1 MAPTLALSTSWLAHR
16 HEDGYTL
23 LTEVADLGFSHV
35 ELSHNIPYSLVK
47 GILKAVKERV
57 VQVSSVHNFCPIPEG
72 YARGSPNLYKP
83 TTWKFLERK
92 AWLKYSLKSLEFAE
106 QVGASALVC
115 HMGSV
120 DFFFTNP
127 LQHLQVLAQARPP
140 SALLKN
146 RPYQEALQ
154 STLKAIHKKELKA
167 LQRAKSCLEPLLEK
181 AEKKAIVIGVENR
194 EGLLELPTESQ
205 LLNFIESFKS
215 DYIGYWHDSGHAQ
228 IKAQWGLLEPGKHL
242 AKHGQHLLGFH
253 LHDTTI
259 DGKDHQ
265 AIGSGT
271 VDFQMLSTY
280 IKPHHRLVLEF
291 SPKVTKVDVLA
302 SREAIKDLIYK
313 S

>member
-1 MAPTLALSTSWLAHR
+1 MAPTLSLSTSWLAHR
-16 HEDGYTL
+16 HEDGYAL

-83 TTWKFLERK
+83 SS
-92 AWLKYSLKSLEFAE
+92 WLKYSLKSLEFAE

-127 LQHLQVLAQARPP
+127 LRHLQVLAQARPP
-140 SALLKN
+140 SALSKN
-146 RPYQEALQ
+146 RPYQDALQ
-154 STLKAIHKKELKA
+154 TTLKAIYKKELKA
-167 LQRAKSCLEPLLEK
+167 LNRAKACLEPLLEK

-228 IKAQWGLLEPGKHL
+228 IKAQWGLLEPSKHL
-242 AKHGQHLLGFH
+242 ARHGQHLLGFH

-271 VDFQMLSTY
+271 VDFQLLSTY

-291 SPKVTKVDVLA
+291 SPKVSQSDVLA
-302 SREAIKDLIYK
+302 SRELITK
-313 S
+313 HIQKGS